1 MNPLDRLE
9 PLIAPLPVGWWPPAP
24 GWWLL
29 AALLPLLGWGLWR
42 LRRHLP
48 RRTIA
53 TRGEA
58 PLDPLREAAGRTG
71 RACQALRQGF
81 RRALAAGHQRPAQAG
96 LQGALAR

>member
-48 RRTIA
+48 R
-53 TRGEA
+53 
-58 PLDPLREAAGRTG
+58 
-71 RACQALRQGF
+71 
-81 RRALAAGHQRPAQAG
+81 
-96 LQGALAR
+96 